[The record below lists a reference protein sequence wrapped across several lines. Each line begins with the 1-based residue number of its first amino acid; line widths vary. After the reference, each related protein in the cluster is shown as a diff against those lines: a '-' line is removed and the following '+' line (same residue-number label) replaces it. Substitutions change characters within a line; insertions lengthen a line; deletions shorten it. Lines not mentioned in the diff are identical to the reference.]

1 MALRGS
7 KRYTIRGSLRLS
19 KGLQATFNQGLSMK
33 VQFTGRHFEAS
44 ENLQGNIEESL
55 NALVKFNDQIQDAK
69 VVLDMA
75 PNGLRQA
82 SVQVSVANHGVV
94 AASAEAETM
103 RKAVDIMLDKLERLL
118 KKDNEKSKEH
128 RAPAVDQ
135 VVIP

>member
-1 MALRGS
+1 
-7 KRYTIRGSLRLS
+7 
-19 KGLQATFNQGLSMK
+19 MK
-33 VQFTGRHFEAS
+33 VQFTGRHFDAS

-55 NALVKFNDQIQDAK
+55 ASMVRFNDQAQDAK

-75 PNGLRQA
+75 PNGLRIA
-82 SVQVSVANHGVV
+82 SVQVSIANHGVV

-103 RKAVDIMLDKLERLL
+103 HKAVDLMLDKLERLL
-118 KKDNEKSKEH
+118 KKDNEKAKEH

>member
-1 MALRGS
+1 
-7 KRYTIRGSLRLS
+7 
-19 KGLQATFNQGLSMK
+19 MK
-33 VQFTGRHFEAS
+33 VQFTGRHFDAS

-55 NALVKFNDQIQDAK
+55 KSMVRFNDQAQDAK

-75 PNGLRQA
+75 PNGLRIA
-82 SVQVSVANHGVV
+82 SVQVSIAHHGVV

-103 RKAVDIMLDKLERLL
+103 HKAVDLMLEKLERLL
-118 KKDNEKSKEH
+118 KKENEKAKEH